1 MNEDFK
7 NYDKSTGSSP
17 RLPAATDSSL
27 LVPAVTDSSLL
38 VPAEHGE
45 QTHNIANIM
54 ATKENLGPMS

>member
-17 RLPAATDSSL
+17 RLPAA
-27 LVPAVTDSSLL
+27 TDSSLL